1 MDVPKL
7 FEATITELERLLS
20 SKSVIG
26 EPIKVDGT
34 TIVPLVS
41 LGFAFGVGAGEGSQP
56 NGKGS
61 GTGGGTGGG
70 GGVRPIAVVVVDE
83 KGARLESVKG
93 VSSVLGK
100 VAESVTELART
111 RMGEKETAEKKE

>member
-1 MDVPKL
+1 MDVPKM
-7 FEATITELERLLS
+7 FETSIAELQQLLT

-34 TIVPLVS
+34 TIIPLVS
-41 LGFAFGVGAGEGSQP
+41 LGFAFGVGEGSQP

-61 GTGGGTGGG
+61 GSGGGTGGG
-70 GGVRPIAVVVVDE
+70 GGVRPVAVVVVDD

-93 VSSVLGK
+93 LNSVLGK
-100 VAESVTELART
+100 VAESVTELARNRT
-111 RMGEKETAEKKE
+111 GEKEAAEKKE